1 MRKILIA
8 AALGLGVALSLAGCH
23 NKEAAVTQQAAA
35 TVPRPTS
42 ATDIQG
48 WQAYLSQVV
57 QNNMQ
62 GVSAS
67 SPYVYFVPAGTDPT
81 DVAERQRQLEQVQG
95 VVARTVLP
103 GNMLAFGGPDSALTA
118 KMIEDSFMGA
128 TAGSFKGVTVLFIG
142 DKADDAAVQK
152 AVAPTSATY
161 KFVQM

>member
-1 MRKILIA
+1 MRKILMV
-8 AALGLGVALSLAGCH
+8 AALGLGVALSLGGCH
-23 NKEAAVTQQAAA
+23 KKEAATTQQVA
-35 TVPRPTS
+35 TVQRPTS
-42 ATDIQG
+42 PTDIQG

-67 SPYVYFVPAGTDPT
+67 SPYVYFVPAGTDAM

-118 KMIEDSFMGA
+118 KMIEDSFTGA
-128 TAGSFKGVTVLFIG
+128 VAGSFKGVTVLFIG

>member
-1 MRKILIA
+1 MRKILMV
-8 AALGLGVALSLAGCH
+8 AALGLGVALSLGGCH
-23 NKEAAVTQQAAA
+23 KKEAAVTQQVA
-35 TVPRPTS
+35 TVQRPTS
-42 ATDIQG
+42 PTDIQG

-67 SPYVYFVPAGTDPT
+67 SPYVYFVPAGTDAM

-118 KMIEDSFMGA
+118 KMIEDSFTGA
-128 TAGSFKGVTVLFIG
+128 VAGSFKGVTVLFIG

>member
-1 MRKILIA
+1 MRKILIT

-23 NKEAAVTQQAAA
+23 NKEAAVTQQVA
-35 TVPRPTS
+35 TVQRPTS
-42 ATDIQG
+42 PTDIQG

-67 SPYVYFVPAGTDPT
+67 SPYVYFVPAGSDPT
-81 DVAERQRQLEQVQG
+81 DVAERQRQLEQVQN

-118 KMIEDSFMGA
+118 KMIEDAFMGA
-128 TAGSFKGVTVLFIG
+128 SAGSFKGVTVLFIG

-152 AVAPTSATY
+152 AVAPTSASY